1 MKPFLIPTEI
11 SLKKERFVRPNEDPK
26 RRQKCYSL
34 YMDVEISLTASGD
47 LSKYYDKKKG
57 TINIGKIMLDILLGE
72 IKIKGNN
79 PFL

>member
-11 SLKKERFVRPNEDPK
+11 SLKKERFVRHNEDPK
-26 RRQKCYSL
+26 SRQKSHSF

-57 TINIGKIMLDILLGE
+57 TINTGKIMLDILLGE
-72 IKIKGNN
+72 IEIKGIN
-79 PFL
+79 PIL